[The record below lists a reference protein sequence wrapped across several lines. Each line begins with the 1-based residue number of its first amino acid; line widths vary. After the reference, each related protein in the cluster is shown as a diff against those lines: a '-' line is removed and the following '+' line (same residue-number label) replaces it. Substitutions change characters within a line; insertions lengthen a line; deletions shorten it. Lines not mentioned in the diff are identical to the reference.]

1 MTTFLSQ
8 SAAIPAQDGQG
19 NSALLLLILIAVI
32 FGWLALRATIR
43 RIGAQRTQA
52 VVHDTFHEFALVALQ
67 NAAQLDGR
75 ITDSERAAIAQ
86 AMRDIAGASF
96 DPTQLDAPPQTRLT
110 KNELVAYLEGKS
122 RSFSNEQ
129 KTKFLKALLGVFVAD
144 GRFDEVEHQ
153 ALVDYTAAVG
163 YDRQGAPD
171 RLRAL
176 LGDMVRD
183 RIT

>member
-1 MTTFLSQ
+1 MAILFSQ
-8 SAAIPAQDGQG
+8 SSAISAPAGG
-19 NSALLLLILIAVI
+19 SNSALVLLVLIAVI

-43 RIGAQRTQA
+43 RIGALRTRA
-52 VVHDTFHEFALVALQ
+52 VVHDAFHEFALVALM

-75 ITDSERAAIAQ
+75 VTDSERVA
-86 AMRDIAGASF
+86 IAGAMREIAGPSF
-96 DPTQLDAPPQTRLT
+96 DPAQVQGAPPGGLT
-110 KNELVAYLEGKS
+110 KDELVAYLEEKS
-122 RSFSNEQ
+122 RSLSNDQ
-129 KTKFLKALLGVFVAD
+129 KVKFLKALLGVFVAD

-163 YDRQGAPD
+163 FDRQGAPN
-171 RLRAL
+171 RLKAL